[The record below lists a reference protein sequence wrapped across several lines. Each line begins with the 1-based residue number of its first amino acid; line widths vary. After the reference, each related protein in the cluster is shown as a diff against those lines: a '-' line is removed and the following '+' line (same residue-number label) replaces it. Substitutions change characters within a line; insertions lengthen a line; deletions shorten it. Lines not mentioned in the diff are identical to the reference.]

1 MVEFVSMSKL
11 EAEEY
16 FQRFM
21 AEMPA
26 CERRLADTASATGGP
41 SPQSLDHAPESLGR
55 LWEWAATRLAW
66 REGYEPPALGLPG
79 PRIDAEDLEPA
90 DQLPSWFHHPSGVG
104 YARFSPETLWLI
116 DGLGRY
122 AGNTLVETV
131 PGTRWKAGHART
143 KGYMFQNQPVV
154 AGLGEEIMPIQV
166 CAVLASKA
174 LTGGQRSLREA
185 FDNWLSRRADG

>member
-26 CERRLADTASATGGP
+26 CERRLADTPSATGGP

-55 LWEWAATRLAW
+55 LWERAATRLAW
-66 REGYEPPALGLPG
+66 REGYEPPALGFPG
-79 PRIDAEDLEPA
+79 PRIDTEDLEPA
-90 DQLPSWFHHPSGVG
+90 DRLPSWFHHPSGVG

-166 CAVLASKA
+166 CAVLATKA